1 MSNIKPIYCYLII
14 IIVTYSIFYN
24 SLSNEFVFDD
34 DSVILGNKSITDLN
48 NIPKFFTAEDGF
60 HKVIGRY
67 YRPITSTT
75 YALDYNLWGLK
86 PYGFHLTNVIIHIIC
101 CLLLFKI
108 LTLLFWRYKYRN
120 LFALLSALIFAAHP
134 IHTEAVSWVSG
145 RTDSLVTMFF
155 FASFLFYIEYTKD
168 MKFDRAENS
177 LKTIKENSLT
187 YLILSLLFYT
197 LGLLSK
203 EMIITMPVIILLY
216 DFVYR
221 KKNFEYFKK
230 NFISYASFAVITVGF
245 LLVRYILLKD
255 IPERTN
261 YLYFIG
267 SDVYVVIGTM
277 LKTIPVYFRLLFV
290 PFGLLYHYNGVIPD
304 AKSIID
310 GAVILSFLFVVFLL
324 VVSFIYY
331 KKDSIVSFCILFFLV
346 TLLPVMNIVPSMNLM
361 AERFLYMTSFGLV
374 LLICHLA
381 LLGSAKRDFKF
392 LTIGLIIIICSL
404 SYLTFKRNA
413 DWKDNNTLYSSANN
427 VNGSVLLVNS
437 GNILANEKKYN
448 EAAELYKKAIEIRD
462 RNLLAHHNLGLIY
475 LVKGNLDSAEMKFNK
490 GVSIDS
496 LAPDGY
502 YQLANVYRMKD
513 KREDA
518 IKMLLKL
525 QTIYPNYR
533 ETENILKMF
542 AESES
547 KDSGKTGSQD
557 NSAIQDEALNLK
569 LNSLQ
574 NSSYKNYTEKKYEE
588 AIKDLK
594 ELIILSSDSASKS
607 GFLNNIGM
615 CYSEMKNGELEEKYY
630 LEAYNYQKSNVN
642 AMNGL
647 ATYYKRTGKS
657 DKAKMYLE
665 KILEI
670 NPADENALL
679 KLDSLKAN

>member
-1 MSNIKPIYCYLII
+1 MSNLKPVYCYLII

-34 DSVILGNKSITDLN
+34 ESVIVGNQSITDLD

-75 YALDYNLWGLK
+75 YALDYYFWGLK
-86 PYGFHLTNVIIHIIC
+86 PYGFHLTNIIIHIIS

-108 LTLLFWRYKYRN
+108 LTVLFWRYKYRN
-120 LFALLSALIFAAHP
+120 LFALLSTLIFAAHP

-168 MKFDRAENS
+168 MKFDKTENS
-177 LKTIKENSLT
+177 LKSIKENSLG

-197 LGLLSK
+197 MGLLTK
-203 EMIITMPVIILLY
+203 EMIITMPAIILLY

-230 NFISYASFAVITVGF
+230 NFISYASFAVISAGY
-245 LLVRYILLKD
+245 LMVRYILLKD

-277 LKTIPVYFRLLFV
+277 IKTIPVYFRLLFV

-304 AKSIID
+304 AKSILD
-310 GAVILSFLFVVFLL
+310 GAVILSFLFIVFLI
-324 VVSFIYY
+324 VVSIIYY

-346 TLLPVMNIVPSMNLM
+346 TLLPVMNIIPSMNLM
-361 AERFLYMTSFGLV
+361 AERFLYMTSFGLI

-381 LLGSAKRDFKF
+381 LKGSAKRDFTF
-392 LTIGLIIIICSL
+392 LTIGMIIIICSL

-413 DWKDNNTLYSSANN
+413 DWKDNNTLYTSAKN
-427 VNGSVLLVNS
+427 VEGSVLLVNS
-437 GNILANEKKYN
+437 GNILANEKKYD
-448 EAAELYKKAIEIRD
+448 EAAALYKKAIEIRD
-462 RNLLAHHNLGLIY
+462 KNLLAHHNLGLVY

-502 YQLANVYRMKD
+502 YQLANVYRMQNK
-513 KREDA
+513 KEEA

-525 QTIYPNYR
+525 QTVYPNYR
-533 ETENILKMF
+533 ESENILKMF
-542 AESES
+542 AETELSDTS
-547 KDSGKTGSQD
+547 KTGSTD
-557 NSAIQDEALNLK
+557 NPSKLDEAKNLRLNT
-569 LNSLQ
+569 LQ
-574 NSSYKNYTEKKYEE
+574 NSSYKNYSEKKYED

-594 ELIILSSDSASKS
+594 ELITLSSDSVSKS
-607 GFLNNIGM
+607 GFMNNIGM
-615 CYSEMKNGELEEKYY
+615 CYSEMNNGEMEEKYY
-630 LEAYNYQKSNVN
+630 LESYNWDKTNVN

-647 ATYYKRTGKS
+647 AAYYKRTGKT
-657 DKAKMYLE
+657 DKAIMYLE
-665 KILEI
+665 KILTI
-670 NPADENALL
+670 NPTDEVAVM
-679 KLDSLKAN
+679 KLDSLKGN